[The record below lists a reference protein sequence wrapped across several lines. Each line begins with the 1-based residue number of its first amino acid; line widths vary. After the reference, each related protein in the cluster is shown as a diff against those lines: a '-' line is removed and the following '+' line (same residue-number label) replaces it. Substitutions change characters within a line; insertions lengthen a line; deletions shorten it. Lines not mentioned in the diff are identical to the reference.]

1 MCVACGLPTT
11 HSNTA
16 QILGILTLVSFTMT
30 TFIGAWWILTS
41 VKLIEHGKRLWSMI
55 EALVVAIKKKLIF

>member
-11 HSNTA
+11 HSTVL
-16 QILGILTLVSFTMT
+16 QTLGTVSLFSFFVT

-41 VKLIEHGKRLWSMI
+41 VRVKNKVRV
-55 EALVVAIKKKLIF
+55 LVDRYVKK

>member
-11 HSNTA
+11 HSSTA
-16 QILGILTLVSFTMT
+16 QILGTLTLVSFTLT

-41 VKLIEHGKRLWSMI
+41 VKLIEQCKRLWRKI
-55 EALVVAIKKKLIF
+55 EALGVALNKKSIF